1 LTSPFERVILRW
13 CGPEGMGFCQF
24 LFPFMLSSAIF
35 YGLLRKSKI
44 MGEEGTEVVNATIAL
59 VASFMIWA
67 YPVIVGI
74 DITEAMTAFFM
85 QGFVVALFTIM
96 GISIASMAHPKIQDL
111 FEKNKSIPILFVFV
125 FLVVGILLVF
135 TSGLWEV
142 FGGGVSLS
150 PQISETVMSIG
161 VLAIMLL
168 TIFFIVRGSTPKA
181 APAKGGGG

>member
-1 LTSPFERVILRW
+1 MTSPFERVILRW

-44 MGEEGTEVVNATIAL
+44 MGEDSEVVNATIAL

-74 DITEAMTAFFM
+74 DITKAMTAFFM
-85 QGFVVALFTIM
+85 QGFVVALFTII

-111 FEKNKSIPILFVFV
+111 FEKNKFVPITFVFI
-125 FLVVGILLVF
+125 FLAVGVLLVF

-142 FGGGVSLS
+142 FGGGITIS
-150 PQISETVMSIG
+150 PQISETVISIG
-161 VLAIMLL
+161 VLGLMLI
-168 TIFFIVRGSTPKA
+168 TIFFIVKGTSPK
-181 APAKGGGG
+181 PAVKEGG

>member
-1 LTSPFERVILRW
+1 MTSPFERVILRW

-74 DITEAMTAFFM
+74 DITKAMTAFFM
-85 QGFVVALFTIM
+85 QGFVIALFTII
-96 GISIASMAHPKIQDL
+96 GISIASMAHPKIQDM
-111 FEKNKSIPILFVFV
+111 FEKNKFIPITFVFV
-125 FLVVGILLVF
+125 FMIAGVILVF

-142 FGGGVSLS
+142 FGGGISIG
-150 PQISETVMSIG
+150 PQISETVLSI
-161 VLAIMLL
+161 VILAIMLL
-168 TIFFIVRGSTPKA
+168 SIIFIVRFSSPKPP
-181 APAKGGGG
+181 PAKGGT